1 MVDLAS
7 NCFNAKG
14 QHRLEMKTEC
24 VIRAAYFR
32 ATRRYAQWITKQ
44 EGIVKESL
52 DVKGLEFKKANFPP
66 VLGKFFHKALVDV
79 LKGTKQK

>member
-1 MVDLAS
+1 
-7 NCFNAKG
+7 
-14 QHRLEMKTEC
+14 MKTEC
-24 VIRAAYFR
+24 VIRSAYFR

-66 VLGKFFHKALVDV
+66 VLGKFFHKTLVDV
-79 LKGTKQK
+79 LKGAQQPEIDARVKEFRTTNIRR